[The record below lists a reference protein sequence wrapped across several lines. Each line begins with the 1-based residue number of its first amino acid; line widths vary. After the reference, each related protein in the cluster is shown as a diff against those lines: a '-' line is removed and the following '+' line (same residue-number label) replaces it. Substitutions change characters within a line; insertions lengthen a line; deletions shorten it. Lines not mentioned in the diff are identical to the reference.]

1 ARGAARAHLDPE
13 PRRGDRPVP
22 GGHGPVRPVAVSY
35 GVRRLG
41 THGGAIKFGELAR
54 FFPNE
59 RRRYSVIYLGSST
72 MPEDADKLIE
82 RARQRGA
89 AFVWN
94 QDGVAYHGWHGP
106 GWEETNEPKARALHE
121 ADHVFFQS
129 EFCRLSSSL
138 FLGERQGPSEVLH
151 NPVDTERFAPGPR
164 RRDGLT
170 LLLGGNQYQRY
181 RLESA
186 LETLSLLPDARLLVS
201 GALSW
206 HPDRRRSAAEGR
218 ELVSR
223 LGLEERVE
231 LLGSYT
237 QDEAPE
243 LMRRADLLL
252 HTKYN
257 D

>member
-1 ARGAARAHLDPE
+1 
-13 PRRGDRPVP
+13 
-22 GGHGPVRPVAVSY
+22 
-35 GVRRLG
+35 
-41 THGGAIKFGELAR
+41 
-54 FFPNE
+54 
-59 RRRYSVIYLGSST
+59 
-72 MPEDADKLIE
+72 
-82 RARQRGA
+82 
-89 AFVWN
+89 
-94 QDGVAYHGWHGP
+94 
-106 GWEETNEPKARALHE
+106 ALHE

-206 HPDRRRSAAEGR
+206 HPDRRRSEAEGR

-231 LLGSYT
+231 LLGSST

-243 LMRRADLLL
+243 RLDDHAEAARARALRFDLRPWVERHRQVFEELVR
-252 HTKYN
+252 
-257 D
+257 